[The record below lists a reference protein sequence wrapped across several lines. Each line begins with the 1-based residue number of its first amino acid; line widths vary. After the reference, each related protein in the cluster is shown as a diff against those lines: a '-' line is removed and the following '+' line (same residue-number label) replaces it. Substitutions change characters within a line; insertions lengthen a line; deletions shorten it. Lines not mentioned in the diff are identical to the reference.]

1 LTGGGGKSAH
11 EIVGDQQALINDV
24 MGGDY
29 GDEYGE
35 EGGFK
40 REDEAEFDFM

>member
-1 LTGGGGKSAH
+1 MTGGGGKSAY
-11 EIVGDQQALINDV
+11 ETTNTAMINDV

-35 EGGFK
+35 EGVFK
-40 REDEAEFDFM
+40 REEEAEFDFM

>member
-1 LTGGGGKSAH
+1 MTGGGGKSNYETNNNTAM
-11 EIVGDQQALINDV
+11 INDV

-35 EGGFK
+35 EGAFK
-40 REDEAEFDFM
+40 REEEAEFDFM